1 MPSPRRLAFLLS
13 LALLAPVPALAR
25 DAAAPAV
32 DKDQRFFEVST
43 EGSSSRLKAGEQG
56 TFVLTVRTRSGAYVS
71 EEAPLKL
78 LLQSARLTPA
88 KARLGQ
94 QDSVARKQPGQAH
107 VDPRFEVP
115 FTAASAGS
123 ATLEAKLTFFLCME
137 DRCERKERTFSL
149 PVEVL

>member
-1 MPSPRRLAFLLS
+1 M
-13 LALLAPVPALAR
+13 
-25 DAAAPAV
+25 
-32 DKDQRFFEVST
+32 ST
-43 EGSSSRLKAGEQG
+43 EGTSKRLKAGEQG

-78 LLQSARLTPA
+78 MLQSATLTPA

-94 QDSVARKQPGQAH
+94 QDSVAKKEPGKAH

-123 ATLEAKLTFFLCME
+123 ASLDAKLTFFLCME
-137 DRCERKERTFSL
+137 DRCERKERTLSL